1 MMVYLVHLRALA
13 QCFNAWSHGITV
25 NLFHSLLPLLFCG
38 FLGIV
43 FLRHVF
49 QFEDVAVGEVGEKY
63 CFFSRQKFGG
73 FNISLY
79 ICGVK
84 SVSVTII
91 IAYDYNIINIQ

>member
-1 MMVYLVHLRALA
+1 MMVCLVHLRALA
-13 QCFNAWSHGITV
+13 LCLNAWSHGITV

-63 CFFSRQKFGG
+63 CFFPLQKFGG

-84 SVSVTII
+84 CKDCEYD
-91 IAYDYNIINIQ
+91 IAFKP